1 VVKGIKTSIPFHQKL
16 VNHPKFIE
24 GHLRHRLH
32 RAAQWA
38 GGKGGPKPTS
48 DEDAAEARRVA
59 FLMAGDRRLQARTNS
74 APPRGR
80 ERDELRRRRPVEDVR
95 TPRDR
100 CEGGLR

>member
-24 GHLRHRLH
+24 GHYDTGFIEQHM
-32 RAAQWA
+32 A

-59 FLMAGDRRLQARTNS
+59 FLMAAIVAYKRDKQRAAAAESASSSAGGDPWKTFGRRAQMR
-74 APPRGR
+74 
-80 ERDELRRRRPVEDVR
+80 
-95 TPRDR
+95 
-100 CEGGLR
+100 GGLR